1 MWFGLFGSF
10 LVVGVVGV
18 CVIME
23 FSLDDFV
30 TSPSWDK
37 IVGCKKADLLIIA
50 SFYDVQVSYGARKA
64 EVKDALCAGLVERGI
79 LSAPKAAVER
89 PGGRGVKVAP
99 ETGPEP
105 DAKGPVN
112 VLPAGVESDAAEV
125 DSDAAEAV
133 SEAPE
138 SGTAGEPLA
147 GRSTEDLRLTLR
159 IREVETRAKELEV
172 QAMHLRVR
180 ALELE
185 RKPSTS
191 ASSHPSTS
199 TAVSTG
205 FDITKHVKLVP
216 PFREAE
222 VDSYFNAFERI
233 AAALSWPKEFW
244 PLLLQCKLV
253 GKAQEVCTSLSIED
267 SLDYDIMKKTVLQAY
282 ELVPEAYRQ
291 KFRKCEKT
299 ANQTFVEFA
308 REKSRLFERWLQASK
323 VKDFEGLKELL
334 LLEEFKKCLPDQ
346 VVIYLNEQKVT
357 SLAKAAVMADEFT
370 LTHKTIFSAAVAHNI
385 RVGQERKIK
394 SPKVGWK
401 DRQEDGGNRDCFYCR
416 EPRHLIAVC
425 PALRRKEQRKGS
437 KNPAGVGL
445 IKVVPSPEMRSTRDL
460 HHTDAEI
467 EPRFKPFITKGFVS
481 VTGEEKDK
489 VPMTASLEAQPHHK
503 PPSNLYS
510 MC

>member
-1 MWFGLFGSF
+1 
-10 LVVGVVGV
+10 
-18 CVIME
+18 ME

-50 SFYDVQVSYGARKA
+50 SFYDVRVSYGARKA

-79 LSAPKAAVER
+79 LSAPKAAVEQ

-125 DSDAAEAV
+125 DSDAAEGV

-138 SGTAGEPLA
+138 SGAAGEPLA

-191 ASSHPSTS
+191 ASSHLSTS
-199 TAVSTG
+199 TTVSTG

-267 SLDYDIMKKTVLQAY
+267 SLDYDTMKKTVLQAY

-291 KFRKCEKT
+291 KFRKCEKKLPI
-299 ANQTFVEFA
+299 
-308 REKSRLFERWLQASK
+308 RRLWSLP
-323 VKDFEGLKELL
+323 VKRVACLK
-334 LLEEFKKCLPDQ
+334 
-346 VVIYLNEQKVT
+346 
-357 SLAKAAVMADEFT
+357 
-370 LTHKTIFSAAVAHNI
+370 
-385 RVGQERKIK
+385 
-394 SPKVGWK
+394 
-401 DRQEDGGNRDCFYCR
+401 DGCR
-416 EPRHLIAVC
+416 PV
-425 PALRRKEQRKGS
+425 K
-437 KNPAGVGL
+437 
-445 IKVVPSPEMRSTRDL
+445 
-460 HHTDAEI
+460 
-467 EPRFKPFITKGFVS
+467 
-481 VTGEEKDK
+481 
-489 VPMTASLEAQPHHK
+489 
-503 PPSNLYS
+503 
-510 MC
+510 